1 MYKYLELFEEIID
14 AVISNESEDAF
25 EEFKDRVIERL
36 NEID

>member
-1 MYKYLELFEEIID
+1 MYKYLEMFEEIID
-14 AVISNESEDAF
+14 AVISNESEDTF